1 MAQSKELLD
10 CAILSAQ
17 RALEDF
23 EFIQPVQPHQCRE
36 SSHGSGQTDSPP
48 RKTLGRLYQSA
59 EKKYGVAIELDLDCL
74 CRWQFRFC
82 YSRRRPVHWPAPG
95 ERLAASRGTDPK
107 STGAIFDLTDLSGK
121 SRHQVSPVTK
131 IFRMAERE

>member
-59 EKKYGVAIELDLDCL
+59 EKNT
-74 CRWQFRFC
+74 
-82 YSRRRPVHWPAPG
+82 
-95 ERLAASRGTDPK
+95 ASRLSLILIASADGNFDFAIHDAVLFTDQPQEKGLQPVGAPIPK
-107 STGAIFDLTDLSGK
+107 APVQFAT
-121 SRHQVSPVTK
+121 SP
-131 IFRMAERE
+131 I